1 MAGCS
6 PRTKKA
12 MGGAVMEK
20 MPGRMPAFPGR
31 PGGRPTGPMTRPG
44 FVVSPPMARK
54 TMKKGGMVGG
64 AGSGVGREMK
74 TIGKGVRRKGSC
86 GKNS

>member
-6 PRTKKA
+6 PRMKKA

-44 FVVSPPMARK
+44 FMVKPARPMG
-54 TMKKGGMVGG
+54 MKKGGMVGG

-74 TIGKGVRRKGSC
+74 SMGKGVRRKGSC